1 MLASVSHRNWERGGL
16 EHVKIFCESEN
27 FNSVHDVL
35 LRLTR
40 IVYFPLQLSLYV
52 VFLKSGGLGLLVPGL
67 QAWT

>member
-1 MLASVSHRNWERGGL
+1 M
-16 EHVKIFCESEN
+16 KIFCESKN

-52 VFLKSGGLGLLVPGL
+52 VFLKSGGLGLLAPGL